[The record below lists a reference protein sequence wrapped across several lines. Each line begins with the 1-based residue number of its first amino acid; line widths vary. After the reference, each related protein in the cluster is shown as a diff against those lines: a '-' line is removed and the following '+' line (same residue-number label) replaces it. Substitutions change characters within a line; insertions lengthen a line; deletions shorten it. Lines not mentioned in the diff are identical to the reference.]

1 MDTQQVSAR
10 PRAQTVVVDRS
21 RTRTSGLSH
30 VTVPLTR
37 EFVVVGNHLAQH
49 PELSLVA
56 IGISV
61 HIQSLP
67 PGRRVGIKAL
77 AERFQEGAE
86 TIAGA
91 MRELERCGYLDRPRE
106 RVGKGRFMTRT
117 IAYNHPDA
125 AHQDRAAREAVA
137 ELKAA
142 ERKSSARTALGRRAA
157 GMPRQRAGTPAG
169 DRHYGT
175 ARAARGRHGAE
186 RSVRAMCTA
195 ADALRELWEPE
206 AAEAAAAAAAAAAD
220 TSAEVLPRQPAEAS
234 GAVPPDA
241 ALPPEAA
248 LPPAAEPDAAAA
260 TDAAADAPDGPSGE
274 AVRQEPDAPPQPQP
288 PDSPRLTD
296 QQEANEQRT
305 DQQPAEPGAAPVE
318 PAAPSEPAEPA
329 TPAEPAEPAEPSEP
343 TEPAEP
349 AAPAAPAA
357 PTEPSV
363 HNAASIRASLPQPV
377 QPTAPTSAELAR
389 HAVAVELL
397 SGLRGEE
404 KRLRLSEE
412 DVRKLAPSVV
422 AWLERGVD
430 ADDVRGALLSD
441 LPTQVKY
448 PAKFLAKRLTGQLP
462 PPLPLLGERGRRTA
476 PRGPAPIPMQNC
488 DGCDRGFRS
497 PDPGR
502 CRDCRTNGTGD
513 PGAEPPTG

>member
-21 RTRTSGLSH
+21 RARTSGLSH

-106 RVGKGRFMTRT
+106 RVGNGRFMTRT

-125 AHQDRAAREAVA
+125 ARQDRAAREAVA
-137 ELKAA
+137 ELRAA
-142 ERKSSARTALGRRAA
+142 ERKASTRTALGRRAA
-157 GMPRQRAGTPAG
+157 GVPRKRTGSPAAARHNGTG
-169 DRHYGT
+169 
-175 ARAARGRHGAE
+175 RAARGRHGAE

-206 AAEAAAAAAAAAAD
+206 TAADAAAD
-220 TSAEVLPRQPAEAS
+220 VLPRQPAEAS
-234 GAVPPDA
+234 AAAPPDTAPDA
-241 ALPPEAA
+241 ALPPAT
-248 LPPAAEPDAAAA
+248 EPDAAAA
-260 TDAAADAPDGPSGE
+260 TDAAADAPDAPSGE
-274 AVRQEPDAPPQPQP
+274 DVRQEPDAPPQPQP
-288 PDSPRLTD
+288 PDSPGPTD
-296 QQEANEQRT
+296 QQEANQQRT
-305 DQQPAEPGAAPVE
+305 NQQSAEPGAAP
-318 PAAPSEPAEPA
+318 AE
-329 TPAEPAEPAEPSEP
+329 
-343 TEPAEP
+343 
-349 AAPAAPAA
+349 PAA

-377 QPTAPTSAELAR
+377 QPAAPTSAELVR

-397 SGLRGEE
+397 SGLRGED

-422 AWLERGVD
+422 AWLERGVE
-430 ADDVRGALLSD
+430 ADDVRRALLSD

-462 PPLPLLGERGRRTA
+462 PPLPLPGERGRRTA

-502 CRDCRTNGTGD
+502 CRDCRTDGTGD
-513 PGAEPPTG
+513 PGAEPPTS